1 MCEEIEMSIQEYQ
14 EFIYKREE
22 VKPYLK
28 ELDNIFQSTD
38 QLDQLDDKIDEVLC
52 RFFNVESVD
61 KFRLFSDDQLKDLE
75 LFEMYI
81 YNEMEEL

>member
-14 EFIYKREE
+14 AFIYKREE

-38 QLDQLDDKIDEVLC
+38 QLDELDDKIDEVLC
-52 RFFNVESVD
+52 RFFNVESVNQFYSLGD
-61 KFRLFSDDQLKDLE
+61 AQLKDLE

>member
-38 QLDQLDDKIDEVLC
+38 QLDELDDKIDEVLC

-61 KFRLFSDDQLKDLE
+61 QFRLFSDDQLKNLE

>member
-14 EFIYKREE
+14 AFIYKREE

-38 QLDQLDDKIDEVLC
+38 QLDELD
-52 RFFNVESVD
+52 RFFVD
-61 KFRLFSDDQLKDLE
+61 SLMLNQ
-75 LFEMYI
+75 
-81 YNEMEEL
+81 